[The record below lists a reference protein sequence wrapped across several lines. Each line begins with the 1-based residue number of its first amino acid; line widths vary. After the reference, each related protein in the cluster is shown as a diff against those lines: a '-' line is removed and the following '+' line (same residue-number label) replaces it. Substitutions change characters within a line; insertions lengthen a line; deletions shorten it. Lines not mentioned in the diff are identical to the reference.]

1 MFFQL
6 FYDRI
11 NDQTEKFTNLPIF
24 SNADVPALER
34 LRSSAISILF
44 YLSSI
49 LKEYVVLVEAKILLL
64 FEGKSNSYEANYV
77 SQIF

>member
-11 NDQTEKFTNLPIF
+11 NDWTEKFTNLPIF
-24 SNADVPALER
+24 SNAYVPI
-34 LRSSAISILF
+34 ISILSQF
-44 YLSSI
+44 YS
-49 LKEYVVLVEAKILLL
+49 KEYVVLVEAKILLL